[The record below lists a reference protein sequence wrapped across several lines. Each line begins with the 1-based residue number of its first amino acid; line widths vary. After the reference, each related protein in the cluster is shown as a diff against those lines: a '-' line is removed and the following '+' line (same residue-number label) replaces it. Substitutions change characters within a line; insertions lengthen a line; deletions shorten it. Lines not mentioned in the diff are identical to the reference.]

1 MTSIIIPKRY
11 YEKYRTEPL
20 YNDKERLRILEQ
32 NIRTGKVTVVDDD
45 LFAQIEG
52 GAAPD
57 Y

>member
-11 YEKYRTEPL
+11 YEKYRTDPL
-20 YNDKERLRILEQ
+20 YDDKERLRILEQ

-52 GAAPD
+52 GAAPG